1 MKSMY
6 LARSLLGLV
15 VVLALSLHLAVPASA
30 AVLST
35 VQAKHAVIETGGCGQ
50 AGPSNPLPASGC
62 HSVHAFTGIVQ
73 FGAPVQ
79 IRQHSQPTAALTL
92 AGIDP
97 VRDDRPPSDE
107 AIS

>member
-15 VVLALSLHLAVPASA
+15 VVLALSLHFAAPASA

-35 VQAKHAVIETGGCGQ
+35 APAKHSVIETGGCGQ
-50 AGPSNPLPASGC
+50 GGPFNPLPASGC
-62 HSVHAFTGIVQ
+62 HSVHAFTGIML
-73 FGAPVQ
+73 FGAPTQ
-79 IRQHSQPTAALTL
+79 IRERSQPPTALTL
-92 AGIDP
+92 AGIEP